1 LPKERLKYRPKGYGL
16 GFLPEPAHM
25 ENSSRQPSGCRL
37 EEKGERLESSGWEL
51 DLSGDLE

>member
-1 LPKERLKYRPKGYGL
+1 
-16 GFLPEPAHM
+16 M